1 MSDQPKTKAAS
12 TAFERAR
19 LAQRTDYNRAFHI
32 HRMADV
38 NNDSEGIRSMLRAF
52 RHRNFRLYFGGQS
65 ISLIGTWI
73 QQIALSW
80 TVYQLTHSSFLL
92 GFVSF
97 AGQLPLFILTPF
109 AGVLVDRLNRHR
121 ILVITQT
128 LSMLQAFALAL
139 VVSTGVLQVWNLVAL
154 NLFAGIVLAV
164 DLTARQAFIVDM
176 VGSGHDLP
184 NAVAL
189 NAFVIN
195 GGRMLGPA
203 IAGLLLTI
211 VSPAV
216 CFYAN
221 AISYIPVIAALI
233 AMKLNRQ
240 AQRLTGSSPIE
251 DLMEG
256 ITYATGF
263 PPIWS
268 VLVLVALVS
277 LAGLPYAVLMPILA
291 AEVLHGDAH
300 TLGWLMTAPG
310 IGALVA
316 TIYLASRKSILGAG
330 PRIAVGAIL
339 FSGGLIGIG
348 LAGSLFFALLALAF
362 VGLGMIVQLATSN
375 TVLQTIVDDD
385 KRGRVMSL
393 YTMAVM
399 GMAPFGSLLCGAAAH
414 RVGVQLT
421 MVCGGIICFGAGLL
435 FAVRIPALR
444 PMVLP
449 IYERKGI
456 IPRAVAEGLQNAS
469 ALLRSERR

>member
-1 MSDQPKTKAAS
+1 LELKTR
-12 TAFERAR
+12 ERKKRRDRRSVNKEANAGG
-19 LAQRTDYNRAFHI
+19 LRA
-32 HRMADV
+32 MV
-38 NNDSEGIRSMLRAF
+38 RAF

-65 ISLIGTWI
+65 ISLIGTWV

-80 TVYQLTHSSFLL
+80 TTYELTHSSFLL
-92 GFVSF
+92 GLVSF
-97 AGQLPLFILTPF
+97 AGQLPLFIETPF

-121 ILVITQT
+121 TLIVTQIL
-128 LSMLQAFALAL
+128 LMLQAFALAL
-139 VVSTGVLQVWNLVAL
+139 VVLTGTLRVWNLIAL
-154 NLFAGIVLAV
+154 NLLAGMILAV

-176 VGSGHDLP
+176 VGAGHDLP

-221 AISYIPVIAALI
+221 AISYIPVIGALI
-233 AMKLNRQ
+233 AMRVNKERPI
-240 AQRLTGSSPIE
+240 AVSSPLE
-251 DLMEG
+251 DLKEG
-256 ITYATGF
+256 VNYAMRF
-263 PPIWS
+263 PPIRA
-268 VLVLVALVS
+268 VLALVALVS
-277 LAGLPYAVLMPILA
+277 LVGLPYAVLMPIFA

-310 IGALVA
+310 VGALAGTV
-316 TIYLASRKSILGAG
+316 YLASRKTIYGAG
-330 PRIAVGAIL
+330 VRIAAGATI
-339 FSGGLIGIG
+339 FGGGLIGVG
-348 LAGSLFFALLALAF
+348 LARNFVLALVALAF
-362 VGLGMIVQLATSN
+362 AGIGMIVQLATSN
-375 TVLQTIVDDD
+375 TVLQTIVDED

-399 GMAPFGSLLCGAAAH
+399 GMAPFGSLLGGAIAH
-414 RVGVQLT
+414 RFGVQMT
-421 MVCGGIICFGAGLL
+421 MFCGGILCLAGGLV
-435 FAVRIPALR
+435 FATRIPVLR

-449 IYERKGI
+449 IYRRKGI
-456 IPRAVAEGLQNAS
+456 IPEVAEGLENAS